1 VQVHVPPLLV
11 HVATVRVV
19 SERAKTAA
27 MMELSFIVIG
37 SDDVIKCD
45 DVWYVNVAD
54 CVQVWIM

>member
-1 VQVHVPPLLV
+1 MQVHVPPLLV
-11 HVATVRVV
+11 HVATVKVAK
-19 SERAKTAA
+19 ERAKTAA

>member
-27 MMELSFIVIG
+27 MMELSFIVIK
-37 SDDVIKCD
+37 SD
-45 DVWYVNVAD
+45 DVWYIRCGRMCPGVD
-54 CVQVWIM
+54 